1 MSQEP
6 LSPPKIVLRLM
17 IRINMKRISQIS
29 FILIA
34 LSFFIAAEPL
44 VSQEKTI
51 DDQANEISNSLLCPV
66 CQGQSVAESNS
77 KLANDMRQV
86 IRKKLQEGQ
95 TREEILAYF
104 IDTYGETI
112 LGAPP
117 AKGVNWFLWIL
128 PALAIV
134 FGLLGI
140 GVFLYNAGSDKEE
153 TTSGAP
159 EPVTKPDD
167 EYLNKIDEELKNNDS

>member
-1 MSQEP
+1 MRYV
-6 LSPPKIVLRLM
+6 IF
-17 IRINMKRISQIS
+17 II
-29 FILIA
+29 FILA
-34 LSFFIAAEPL
+34 LAILGAL
-44 VSQEKTI
+44 VSIEHVSSQEKTL
-51 DDQANEISNSLLCPV
+51 DDEVNEISNSLLCPV

-77 KLANDMRQV
+77 NLANDMRQV

-95 TREEILAYF
+95 SREEIMAYF

-128 PALAIV
+128 PGLAIV

-140 GVFLYNAGSDKEE
+140 GVFLYQAGPKKEEKSSGSEVSTQQAGS
-153 TTSGAP
+153 
-159 EPVTKPDD
+159 
-167 EYLNKIDEELKNNDS
+167 EYLDKIDEELKNDS